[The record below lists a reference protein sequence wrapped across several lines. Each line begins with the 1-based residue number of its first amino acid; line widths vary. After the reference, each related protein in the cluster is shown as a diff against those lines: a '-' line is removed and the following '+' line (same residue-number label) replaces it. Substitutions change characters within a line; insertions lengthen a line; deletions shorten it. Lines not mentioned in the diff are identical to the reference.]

1 MSAEAEIPAQVAQ
14 NQRVRLIFGALLVVL
29 LLASLDQ
36 TIVSTALPTIVGDLG
51 GVSDLSWVV
60 TAYLLS
66 STVVGPVYGK
76 LGDQYGRKIV
86 LQVAIVIF
94 LVGSAL
100 CGISQNMTELIV
112 FRGIQGLGGGG
123 LFVITIAVVGDIFP
137 PRERGRY
144 QGYFGGVFGVSTVL
158 GPLLGGFFVDHL
170 SWRWIFYVNLPI
182 GLIALAVIA
191 TAFQPRTDHVKHTID
206 YLGAALLAGGLS
218 AIVLYT
224 SLGGT
229 TYSWTSPWM
238 LALIVGGVVLLA
250 AFVFAEGRA
259 AEPILPLE
267 LFRNRVFSVTSA
279 VGFIVGLALF
289 GAITYLPLYLQD
301 VKGHSPTTSGLLIL
315 PLMVGLLT
323 ASIGSGQL
331 ITRFG
336 RYKPFP
342 VAGTAIMVV
351 GLFLLSRLQVD
362 TSTVV
367 TGAYMLVLGFGLG
380 NVIQV
385 LVLAAQNAVDYKYLG
400 VASSGSTLFR
410 QIGGSI
416 GVSVFGAI
424 FANQLAA
431 NLVGKLPP
439 SARVP
444 SSAANPAVVKQLPA
458 VLRDPFRIAITDALT
473 TVFLVAAGIAVLA
486 FLLTWL
492 LPEVPLKTTAGA
504 PDPGDGLHPARDDD
518 ALREIERAL
527 SRLARREERWQLYER
542 LGGRAGLD
550 LAPPEL
556 WLLARLGERTPLT
569 EDQLGEQLPVDP
581 VQIAAAL
588 EQLERRSLV
597 EQDGGG
603 PIELTKT
610 GREDYERLVT
620 ARCDGLRE
628 LLSGWDPDEH
638 PQLRELIDKLGRDL
652 VSEIPAPAAAGAAS
666 DGG

>member
-14 NQRVRLIFGALLVVL
+14 NQRVRLIFGALLLVL

-518 ALREIERAL
+518 ALREIDRAL

>member
-14 NQRVRLIFGALLVVL
+14 NQRVRLIFGALLLVL

-170 SWRWIFYVNLPI
+170 SWRWIFYVNLSI

>member
-1 MSAEAEIPAQVAQ
+1 
-14 NQRVRLIFGALLVVL
+14 
-29 LLASLDQ
+29 
-36 TIVSTALPTIVGDLG
+36 
-51 GVSDLSWVV
+51 
-60 TAYLLS
+60 
-66 STVVGPVYGK
+66 
-76 LGDQYGRKIV
+76 
-86 LQVAIVIF
+86 
-94 LVGSAL
+94 
-100 CGISQNMTELIV
+100 
-112 FRGIQGLGGGG
+112 
-123 LFVITIAVVGDIFP
+123 
-137 PRERGRY
+137 
-144 QGYFGGVFGVSTVL
+144 
-158 GPLLGGFFVDHL
+158 
-170 SWRWIFYVNLPI
+170 
-182 GLIALAVIA
+182 
-191 TAFQPRTDHVKHTID
+191 
-206 YLGAALLAGGLS
+206 
-218 AIVLYT
+218 
-224 SLGGT
+224 
-229 TYSWTSPWM
+229 
-238 LALIVGGVVLLA
+238 
-250 AFVFAEGRA
+250 
-259 AEPILPLE
+259 
-267 LFRNRVFSVTSA
+267 
-279 VGFIVGLALF
+279 
-289 GAITYLPLYLQD
+289 
-301 VKGHSPTTSGLLIL
+301 
-315 PLMVGLLT
+315 
-323 ASIGSGQL
+323 
-331 ITRFG
+331 
-336 RYKPFP
+336 
-342 VAGTAIMVV
+342 MVV
-351 GLFLLSRLQVD
+351 GLLLLSRLQVD